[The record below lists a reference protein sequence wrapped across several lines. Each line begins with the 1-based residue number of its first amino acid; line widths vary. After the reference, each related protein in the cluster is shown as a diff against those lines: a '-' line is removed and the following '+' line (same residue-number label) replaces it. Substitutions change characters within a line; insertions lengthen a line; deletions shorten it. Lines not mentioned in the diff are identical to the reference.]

1 MWCTSWACSGGGQWT
16 SSCRCFCLSTDLV
29 FNRLSNSELFLRV
42 PRVWAGCHWWVTLP
56 KCANSYSFKQ
66 GFDALGVFFEDSLLL
81 ACLFDWLFL
90 MNGDYCEHGDSLANR
105 EVSDIFER
113 LLVQLHRPFH
123 LSYNWYYESTRY
135 ISFLVNTLLQ
145 PHKTQTQNNINV
157 GSHKSFRELVTR
169 HVVHL
174 PLLPSRHVFI
184 VYARRVAAENRVTL
198 RHPQL

>member
-1 MWCTSWACSGGGQWT
+1 
-16 SSCRCFCLSTDLV
+16 
-29 FNRLSNSELFLRV
+29 
-42 PRVWAGCHWWVTLP
+42 
-56 KCANSYSFKQ
+56 
-66 GFDALGVFFEDSLLL
+66 
-81 ACLFDWLFL
+81 

-135 ISFLVNTLLQ
+135 ISFLVITLLQ

-198 RHPQL
+198 RHPQLQQLPMVVQREHLHLLPPRAQNRVLWVRAKLAGVQERLPQLP